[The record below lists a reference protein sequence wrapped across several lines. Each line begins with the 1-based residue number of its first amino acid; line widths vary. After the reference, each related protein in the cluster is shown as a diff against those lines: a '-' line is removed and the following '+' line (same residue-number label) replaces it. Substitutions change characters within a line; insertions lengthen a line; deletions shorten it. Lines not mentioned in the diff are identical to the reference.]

1 MQANDGCLRLLKWY
15 VSVLF
20 IASGTI
26 RFIMCVIRLLY
37 TRLVVANGL
46 VEVSRKSLVIFFFI
60 MIERQWQPLFDGTRI
75 YLVLRAQTGNF
86 GGRQP
91 LTILI
96 ERGMTEPPLPALP
109 IS

>member
-1 MQANDGCLRLLKWY
+1 MVTEKASSQVSASHFPLKSGICIHNSANE
-15 VSVLF
+15 SH
-20 IASGTI
+20 T
-26 RFIMCVIRLLY
+26 
-37 TRLVVANGL
+37 
-46 VEVSRKSLVIFFFI
+46 
-60 MIERQWQPLFDGTRI
+60 LFDGTRI